1 MYTKK
6 LKNVPVVYFIS
17 DGNGFVKIGYAA
29 DIFQRFNTM
38 QVNNAAELSILH
50 LVYNDDLD
58 DAHWTEKQ
66 YHEHLKPYKVR
77 GEWYQEKPVIDYLM
91 AEQKE
96 MKDLGLTNDFEE
108 ENKIFAQMETLF
120 SEFLQSVKDGD

>member
-29 DIFQRFNTM
+29 DIFQRVNTM
-38 QVNNAAELSILH
+38 QVNNVAELSILH

-58 DAHWTEKQ
+58 DTHRTEKQ

-96 MKDLGLTNDFEE
+96 MEDLGLTNDFEE
-108 ENKIFAQMETLF
+108 ENRIFAQMGTLF
-120 SEFLQSVKDGD
+120 SEFLQSVKDGE